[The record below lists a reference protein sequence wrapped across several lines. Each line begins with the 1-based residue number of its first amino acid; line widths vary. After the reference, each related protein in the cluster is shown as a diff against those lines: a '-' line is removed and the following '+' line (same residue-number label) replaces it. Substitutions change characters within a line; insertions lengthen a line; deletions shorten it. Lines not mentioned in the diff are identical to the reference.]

1 MQNYLKLKAKQPNPT
16 STEQKN
22 NALVSELL
30 KWNIHIHKKYKS
42 LQESEAKQ
50 HFQKNLRL
58 VESRHFPAFF
68 SFVSIDPESAIR
80 FHIVCHRRNSI
91 GFRAH
96 KNNRKQITFVSS
108 SVLFGTGFYFFH
120 FRYFIIVLGFHTR
133 DKKMKNRSQ
142 FTTNS
147 SKIKFLITRKH
158 IHTHNKKGRL
168 THTHTQEN
176 KRQHQQNES
185 ILRARNKMVLF
196 FSF

>member
-1 MQNYLKLKAKQPNPT
+1 MKHPHT
-16 STEQKN
+16 QKIQIVTRIRSET
-22 NALVSELL
+22 ALP
-30 KWNIHIHKKYKS
+30 
-42 LQESEAKQ
+42 
-50 HFQKNLRL
+50 KNLRL

-68 SFVSIDPESAIR
+68 SFVSIDPESAIMFHRVPSSQFDR
-80 FHIVCHRRNSI
+80 FQSTYKQSKTNHFCFLFSVVRYRFFLLFSLFYDRF
-91 GFRAH
+91 GF
-96 KNNRKQITFVSS
+96 SP
-108 SVLFGTGFYFFH
+108 
-120 FRYFIIVLGFHTR
+120 

-158 IHTHNKKGRL
+158 IYTQQKKGDS
-168 THTHTQEN
+168 HTQEN

>member
-1 MQNYLKLKAKQPNPT
+1 MKHPHTQ
-16 STEQKN
+16 
-22 NALVSELL
+22 
-30 KWNIHIHKKYKS
+30 KYKS

-50 HFQKNLRL
+50 HFQNNLRL

-68 SFVSIDPESAIR
+68 SFVSIDPESAIM

-108 SVLFGTGFYFFH
+108 SVLFGTGFYFFN
-120 FRYFIIVLGFHTR
+120 FRYFMIVLGFHTR
-133 DKKMKNRSQ
+133 DKNNEKTAR
-142 FTTNS
+142 NS
-147 SKIKFLITRKH
+147 PRTAVKSNFSLHENTY
-158 IHTHNKKGRL
+158 THNKKGRL
-168 THTHTQEN
+168 THTQEN

>member
-1 MQNYLKLKAKQPNPT
+1 MKHPHT
-16 STEQKN
+16 QKIQIVTRIRSET
-22 NALVSELL
+22 ALP
-30 KWNIHIHKKYKS
+30 
-42 LQESEAKQ
+42 
-50 HFQKNLRL
+50 KNLRL

-68 SFVSIDPESAIR
+68 SFVSIDPESAIM

-108 SVLFGTGFYFFH
+108 SVLFGTGFYFFN
-120 FRYFIIVLGFHTR
+120 FRYFMIVLGFHTR
-133 DKKMKNRSQ
+133 DKNNEKTARNSPRTAVKSNFSLHKNTYTH
-142 FTTNS
+142 TT
-147 SKIKFLITRKH
+147 
-158 IHTHNKKGRL
+158 KKGDS
-168 THTHTQEN
+168 HTQEN

>member
-1 MQNYLKLKAKQPNPT
+1 MKHPHT
-16 STEQKN
+16 QKIQIVTRIRSET
-22 NALVSELL
+22 ALP
-30 KWNIHIHKKYKS
+30 
-42 LQESEAKQ
+42 
-50 HFQKNLRL
+50 KNLRL

-68 SFVSIDPESAIR
+68 SFVSIDPESAIM

-108 SVLFGTGFYFFH
+108 SVSFGTGFYFFN
-120 FRYFIIVLGFHTR
+120 FRYFMIVLGFHTR

-147 SKIKFLITRKH
+147 SKIKFLITQNH
-158 IHTHNKKGRL
+158 IHKHTTKKGDS
-168 THTHTQEN
+168 HTQEN

>member
-1 MQNYLKLKAKQPNPT
+1 MKHPHT
-16 STEQKN
+16 
-22 NALVSELL
+22 
-30 KWNIHIHKKYKS
+30 HKKI
-42 LQESEAKQ
+42 QIVTRIRSETALP
-50 HFQKNLRL
+50 KNLRL

-68 SFVSIDPESAIR
+68 SFVSIDPESAIM
-80 FHIVCHRRNSI
+80 FHMVCHRRNSI

-108 SVLFGTGFYFFH
+108 SVLFGTGFYFFN
-120 FRYFIIVLGFHTR
+120 FRYFMIVLGFHTR

-158 IHTHNKKGRL
+158 IHTHKQQKRE
-168 THTHTQEN
+168 THTQEN